1 MITVPAPHKKL
12 FATAGLIVV
21 IGAVA
26 AWAILKPMANQVD
39 ALEGAND
46 TLRKKL
52 AGTGFPLSPQR
63 LTPISA
69 DLKQRNAEVHRE
81 FSRVYDVST
90 REFADQIKL
99 YSTVQGFQKSIT
111 VLDYQ
116 EKYLSVKRDLKEKKI
131 YLDDDYLGLT
141 EASSSPKNYQLY
153 SQLMLVHSVASLAK
167 DNNLELGGYDFMK
180 REGDEPNFDIDPDH
194 PPARVTVLPVIT
206 YVTERDPSPFAEEY
220 QIQMTVTGHVHD
232 FSNFL
237 LELTRGKH
245 FAPVKQVTV
254 QKTKGEKPDYSEDLV
269 IGTIVCCAYLQLK
282 EKADTAPPEVKN
294 QISYQP
300 GA

>member
-1 MITVPAPHKKL
+1 VIKIPPQHKNL
-12 FATAGLIVV
+12 FATAAMIVI

-26 AWAILKPMANQVD
+26 AWAILKPMSSQVKALDAAN
-39 ALEGAND
+39 EK
-46 TLRKKL
+46 LRGKL

-69 DLKQRNAEVHRE
+69 DLKQRSAQVHQE
-81 FSRVYDVST
+81 FSKVYDVST

-116 EKYLSVKRDLKEKKI
+116 EKYLSVKRDLKTKEI

-153 SQLMLVHSVASLAK
+153 AQLMLVHSVALLAK
-167 DNNLELGGYDFMK
+167 EHNLELGGYDFMK
-180 REGDEPNFDIDPDH
+180 REGDEPNFDINPDQ
-194 PPARVTVLPVIT
+194 PPARVTVLPVVT
-206 YVTERDPSPFAEEY
+206 YVTEQDPTPFAEEY
-220 QIQMTVTGHVHD
+220 PIQLTVTGHIHD
-232 FSNFL
+232 FSSFML
-237 LELTRGKH
+237 DLTRNEH

-254 QKTKGEKPDYSEDLV
+254 QKTKGEKADYSEDLV

-294 QISYQP
+294 QIRYQP